1 MRNPSHLLIRL
12 FVALTIPIGLLA
24 LWLVHAHAQRPI
36 HYGPDRQHTLDMCLP
51 INQHGPVPALIM
63 IHGGTWRSGGRQDWR
78 ENCRRAADAGVAG
91 IAIDYRLV
99 DGTPG
104 HAWPAQLVDAQ
115 LAVRWVRANA
125 GRYGIDP
132 ARICAIGDSAGGH
145 ITLFLASLDHPVA
158 GDYAEALRDISPK
171 VNCGVD
177 WFGPIDLTGALTRSS
192 FLSPMFAGVD
202 PARYA
207 EAERSASPIFAV
219 GAGTAPMLIVQGTQ
233 DRFVHVEQA
242 HRLQQALNDAH
253 VPNQLR
259 IYTGGHEFET
269 AQDQVPAFVDA
280 AAAFA
285 KDPIGYLKE
294 NTAR

>member
-1 MRNPSHLLIRL
+1 
-12 FVALTIPIGLLA
+12 
-24 LWLVHAHAQRPI
+24 
-36 HYGPDRQHTLDMCLP
+36 MCLP
-51 INQHGPVPALIM
+51 ANPHGPVPALIM

-78 ENCRRAADAGVAG
+78 DSCRRAADAGVAG

-99 DGTPG
+99 DGTSS

-132 ARICAIGDSAGGH
+132 DRICAIGDSAGGH
-145 ITLFLASLDHPVA
+145 ITLFLASLDGIVA
-158 GDYAEALRDISPK
+158 GDYADTLKGVSPK
-171 VNCGVD
+171 VDCGVD
-177 WFGPIDLTGALTRSS
+177 WFGPIDLSGVLTRSS
-192 FLSPMFAGVD
+192 FLRPMFAGVD

-233 DRFVHVEQA
+233 DRFVNVEQA
-242 HRLQQALNDAH
+242 HRLQQVLNDAG

-259 IYTGGHEFET
+259 IYTGGHEFEN
-269 AQDQVPAFVDA
+269 ARDQVPGFVDA

-285 KDPIGYLKE
+285 KDPTGYLKK
-294 NTAR
+294 NATR